1 MNDRD
6 LHSLFARER
15 RLDSQRVPV
24 FQHLL
29 TRARHQVAASPQL
42 RLRWSLAAA
51 SAVVVVALGL
61 VMMGDRGAPAPS
73 LAKTLPTLLEARDD
87 EKAEPLF
94 PSLASSA
101 DTPSDFLMPRHTTFK
116 VL

>member
-29 TRARHQVAASPQL
+29 TRARHQAAASPSH

-51 SAVVVVALGL
+51 SAAVVLVLGL
-61 VMMGDRGAPAPS
+61 VTVRDHGASAPS